1 MSIKRNRLLSLLLVV
16 LLIAL
21 LGGCAKTEDAP
32 KSSSPAAP
40 AEEVEKAK
48 EAEEIEPIVLR
59 YAATYTELHPQAI
72 ADIAWMEKIEKETG
86 GRVKFEPYWG
96 GALMSMDQA
105 YVELSKGVADVSEV
119 SAAYVKE
126 GFEIEKA
133 MRLLFYNVTDTEI
146 ARRIYHEIRAKFPE
160 IDEEFKDVK
169 TMTHCPT
176 SPYQLITTK
185 KAVRTVDDF
194 KGLML
199 KVSGEY
205 ANLGKALGADAAP
218 VPMSETYVALQKGTV
233 DGAMVP
239 LECLKSYAFG
249 EVIGY
254 VTMLN
259 MAVGPTPHRVMNLD
273 TWNSLPAD
281 IQKIFDDNMEWYGRK
296 VTEELLKFDEEGT
309 AFAKEHGVE
318 FIELSPEELARFHEV
333 TDNMIIE
340 QMGAVQEQTGKPLLA
355 IFEEIQRLW
364 EEYSN

>member
-1 MSIKRNRLLSLLLVV
+1 MSIKKNRLLSLLLVV
-16 LLIAL
+16 LVIAL
-21 LGGCAKTEDAP
+21 LGGCAATEPAP
-32 KSSSPAAP
+32 ESSSPAAP
-40 AEEVEKAK
+40 SEESEKAEEVE
-48 EAEEIEPIVLR
+48 PIVLS
-59 YAATYTELHPQAI
+59 YAANYTELHPQAI

-133 MRLLFYNVTDTEI
+133 MRLLFYNVTDPEI
-146 ARRIYHEIRAKFPE
+146 ARRIYHELRAKFPE

-185 KAVRTVDDF
+185 KAVKTVGDF

-205 ANLGKALGADAAP
+205 ATLGKALGADAAP
-218 VPMSETYVALQKGTV
+218 IPMSETYVALQKGTI

-259 MAVGPTPHRVMNLD
+259 MAVGPTPHRAMNLD

-281 IQKIFDDNMEWYGRK
+281 IQKVFDDNMEWFGRK
-296 VTEELLKFDEEGT
+296 VTEELLKADEEGV

-318 FIELSPEELARFHEV
+318 FIELSAEELAKFHEAA
-333 TDNMIIE
+333 DNMIIE
-340 QMGAVQEQTGKPLLA
+340 QMKTVEEKTGKPLTA
-355 IFEEIQRLW
+355 IFDEIQRLW

>member
-21 LGGCAKTEDAP
+21 LGGCAKTEEAP

-40 AEEVEKAK
+40 AEE
-48 EAEEIEPIVLR
+48 AEEVEPIVLR

-105 YVELSKGVADVSEV
+105 YVELSKGVADVAEV

-133 MRLLFYNVTDTEI
+133 MRLLFYNVTDPEI

-205 ANLGKALGADAAP
+205 ANLGVALGADAAT

-281 IQKIFDDNMEWYGRK
+281 IQKVFDDNMEWYGRK
-296 VTEELLKFDEEGT
+296 VTEELLKYDEEGA
-309 AFAKEHGVE
+309 AFAREHGVE
-318 FIELSPEELARFHEV
+318 FIEFPPEELAKFHEIA
-333 TDNMIIE
+333 DNMIIE
-340 QMGAVQEQTGKPLLA
+340 QMSATQEKTGKPLLA
-355 IFEEIQRLW
+355 IFEEVRRLW